1 MSLFGLFLLIIFGYF
16 IIWPVV
22 KVLLRIN
29 AAKRQFRDMMNG
41 GGPAAAAGFG
51 AGGRDESRR
60 KGGWSRAPRRRRKKI
75 PDDTGEYVAFEEIT
89 VTQTVTE
96 STAAGADGE
105 HARTDYTVEQQIIDV
120 EWEDVK

>member
-29 AAKRQFRDMMNG
+29 AAKRQFRDMMN

-96 STAAGADGE
+96 STAGGGE

>member
-1 MSLFGLFLLIIFGYF
+1 MSLFGFLLLILFGYF

-41 GGPAAAAGFG
+41 GAASAAGFG
-51 AGGRDESRR
+51 AGHRDESRR

-75 PDDTGEYVAFEEIT
+75 PDGTGEYVAFEEIT
-89 VTQTVTE
+89 VTTQTTTE
-96 STAAGADGE
+96 STAAGE
-105 HARTDYTVEQQIIDV
+105 HARTDYTVEQQIVDV